1 MERYI
6 YQQLLEW
13 KASPTRKPLILQG
26 ARQVGKTYILKEF
39 GKREYKNLVYIN
51 CDNNEDMREIFID
64 YDIPRIIRGLSA
76 MSHQSIQPGD
86 TLIFLDE
93 IQEVERGLA
102 VLKYFCEN
110 APEYHVVVAGS
121 LLGITLHEGTSFPV
135 GKVDMLYLYPM
146 DFEEFLLAM
155 DERRLV
161 DIMKDHDWKT
171 LDLLRSHCEELL
183 RQYYFTGGMPE
194 AVARYITTQDIWA
207 VRSVQEKIIEAYRT
221 DISKHAPTNQ
231 VQRIN
236 MVWNSIPSQLA
247 RDNKK
252 FIYGALKKGGRAN
265 EFELA
270 IQWLMDAGLVYKIPR
285 ISKAGVP
292 LKFYEDLS
300 AFKLFLLDCGL
311 LGALSQ
317 TPPQQ
322 MLIGDNIFEEYKGAF
337 SENYVL
343 QQLRVIP
350 HTYVY
355 YYSNDN
361 STMEIDFVVQHE
373 AEVIPVEVKA
383 EENLKAKSLHQYVK
397 DNPGLHGLRFSMSPY
412 REQDWLTNVPLYAVK
427 FEFTGGNRA
436 LSPRKV

>member
-6 YQQLLEW
+6 YQQLLKW
-13 KASPTRKPLILQG
+13 KDSTARKPLILQG

-51 CDNNEDMREIFID
+51 CDNNENMREMFSD

-76 MSHQSIQPGD
+76 LSHQSIQPEE

-93 IQEVERGLA
+93 IQEIERGLA

-121 LLGITLHEGTSFPV
+121 LLGITLHQGTSFPV

-155 DERRLV
+155 GEQQLL
-161 DIMKDHDWKT
+161 DIMYAKDWKT
-171 LDLLRSHCEELL
+171 LSTLRPHCEELL

-194 AVARYITTQDIWA
+194 AVACYLDTQDIWA
-207 VRSVQEKIIEAYRT
+207 VRSIQEKIIEAYRN
-221 DISKHAPTNQ
+221 DISKHAPNNQ

-236 MVWNSIPSQLA
+236 MVWNSIPFQLA

-252 FIYGALKKGGRAN
+252 FIYGAMKKGARAN

-285 ISKAGVP
+285 ISKASVP

-311 LGALSQ
+311 LGALSH
-317 TPPQQ
+317 TPPQEI
-322 MLIGDNIFEEYKGAF
+322 LIGNNIFEEYKGAF

-343 QQLRVIP
+343 QQLLVLP
-350 HTYVY
+350 HTYIY

-373 AEVIPVEVKA
+373 SEVIPVEVKA

-397 DNPGLHGLRFSMSPY
+397 DNPGLHGLRYSMSPY

-427 FEFTGGNRA
+427 FIF
-436 LSPRKV
+436 

>member
-6 YQQLLEW
+6 YQQLLKW
-13 KASPTRKPLILQG
+13 KASPVRKPLILQG

-51 CDNNEDMREIFID
+51 CDNNENMREMFSD

-76 MSHQSIQPGD
+76 LSQQSIQPGA

-93 IQEVERGLA
+93 IQETERGLA

-121 LLGITLHEGTSFPV
+121 LLGITLHQGTSFPV
-135 GKVDMLYLYPM
+135 GKVDLLYLYPM

-155 DERRLV
+155 SEQQLLEV
-161 DIMKDHDWKT
+161 MHAKDWKT
-171 LDLLRSHCEELL
+171 LSMLRPHCEELL

-194 AVARYITTQDIWA
+194 AVACYLRTQDIWA
-207 VRSVQEKIIEAYRT
+207 VRAIQEKIIEAYRN

-247 RDNKK
+247 RANKK
-252 FIYGALKKGGRAN
+252 FIYGAMKKGARAN

-270 IQWLMDAGLVYKIPR
+270 IQWLMDAGLVYKTPR
-285 ISKAGVP
+285 INKAAVP
-292 LKFYEDLS
+292 LKFYEDIS

-322 MLIGDNIFEEYKGAF
+322 ILIGNNIFEEYKGAF

-343 QQLRVIP
+343 QQLLVVP
-350 HTYVY
+350 HTYIY

-361 STMEIDFVVQHE
+361 STLEIDFVVQHE
-373 AEVIPVEVKA
+373 SDIIPVEVKA

-397 DNPGLHGLRFSMSPY
+397 DNPGLHGLRYSMSPY

-427 FEFTGGNRA
+427 FAF
-436 LSPRKV
+436 